1 MIEIFGAQTPQGT
14 NPLQLAHGISIAL
27 YNTAFGI
34 IIAVPAMIFYR
45 HYRAKVDV
53 MLVDMEMQAMKLVEM
68 IHGERH

>member
-1 MIEIFGAQTPQGT
+1 
-14 NPLQLAHGISIAL
+14 
-27 YNTAFGI
+27 
-34 IIAVPAMIFYR
+34 VPAMIFYR